1 MIKRCLD
8 ILNYRET
15 RCYQTKNTPLLLH
28 ERMATHWEYLPYR
41 WLFKAGTLSH
51 IISAEELQDGISF
64 CQYYIFI
71 ERTVKYSFHWEMLR
85 GNLIHIWVTCCS
97 KLVYYFLFVCLY
109 SSSFDL
115 FLFISELDNL
125 REVSLCY
132 FYSISCDVVM
142 MVQEYAKSYSRKQLL
157 FNLFLVLV
165 ILSTLS

>member
-1 MIKRCLD
+1 M
-8 ILNYRET
+8 
-15 RCYQTKNTPLLLH
+15 
-28 ERMATHWEYLPYR
+28 
-41 WLFKAGTLSH
+41 
-51 IISAEELQDGISF
+51 
-64 CQYYIFI
+64 
-71 ERTVKYSFHWEMLR
+71 
-85 GNLIHIWVTCCS
+85 
-97 KLVYYFLFVCLY
+97 CLY